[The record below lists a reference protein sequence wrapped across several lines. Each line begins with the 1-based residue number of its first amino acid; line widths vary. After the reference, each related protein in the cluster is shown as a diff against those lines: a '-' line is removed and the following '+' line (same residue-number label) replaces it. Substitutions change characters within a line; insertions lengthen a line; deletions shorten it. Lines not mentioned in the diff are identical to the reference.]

1 MGQKPYKIIT
11 ANRMS
16 IILKNLF
23 FDSNAETSRVC
34 TKHKTE
40 EIYYVRPIL
49 GNYALY
55 VYDKEEAIRILN
67 SKETIDLG
75 GRLESDSQEEIEQI
89 TPDNIDQKSTEFLER
104 FNKIS
109 N

>member
-1 MGQKPYKIIT
+1 
-11 ANRMS
+11 
-16 IILKNLF
+16 
-23 FDSNAETSRVC
+23 
-34 TKHKTE
+34 
-40 EIYYVRPIL
+40 
-49 GNYALY
+49 
-55 VYDKEEAIRILN
+55 LN